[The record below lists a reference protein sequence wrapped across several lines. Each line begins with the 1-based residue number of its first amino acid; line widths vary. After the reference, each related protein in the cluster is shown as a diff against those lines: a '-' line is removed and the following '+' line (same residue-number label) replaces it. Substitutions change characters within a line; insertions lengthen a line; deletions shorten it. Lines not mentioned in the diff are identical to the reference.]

1 MKLPPLPKPS
11 LLARL
16 GLVLTSG
23 LAIVAGFA
31 LASLLFVVLL
41 IAGVAAAGWLWWQY
55 RQLISQVR
63 RAAPDIIEGDYTVEA
78 AHPLLEDQRTLANPA
93 ATHPRHGGGHE

>member
-16 GLVLTSG
+16 SLVLTSG

-41 IAGVAAAGWLWWQY
+41 IAGMAVAGWLWWQY
-55 RQLISQVR
+55 RRLISQAR
-63 RAAPDIIEGDYTVEA
+63 RAAPDYRGRLPSKRRNRCWRISEPT
-78 AHPLLEDQRTLANPA
+78 NP
-93 ATHPRHGGGHE
+93 TTRPRHNGCHE

>member
-16 GLVLTSG
+16 SLVLTSG

-41 IAGVAAAGWLWWQY
+41 IAGVAVAGWLWWQY
-55 RQLISQVR
+55 RRLISQAR
-63 RAAPDIIEGDYTVEA
+63 RAAPEIIEGDYTVEA
-78 AHPLLEDQRTLANPA
+78 AHPLLEDQRAPTNPA
-93 ATHPRHGGGHE
+93 TRPRHNGCHE